1 MSDQNQ
7 FHLTGIVRDLKDRN
21 TAKGSLYSTFNL
33 ENKPENG
40 GPYSIPIATFG
51 HNGGLL
57 TKGRVLEGALVDI
70 EGQIKMRSYVSPTN
84 GKTYFNVDLSVGN
97 INVIRQGKAETPAEP
112 VVVAPP
118 SDNPLD
124 SLPF

>member
-1 MSDQNQ
+1 MSHENQ
-7 FHLTGIVRDLKDRN
+7 FHLTGVVRDLKDRN

-33 ENKPENG
+33 ENKPEHG
-40 GPYSIPIATFG
+40 GPFSIPLATFG

-57 TKGRVLEGALVDI
+57 TKGRVLEGAVVEI
-70 EGQIKMRSYVSPTN
+70 EGQIKMRSNVSATN

-97 INVIRQGKAETPAEP
+97 INVIRQGKAENKTE
-112 VVVAPP
+112 VVVVPP